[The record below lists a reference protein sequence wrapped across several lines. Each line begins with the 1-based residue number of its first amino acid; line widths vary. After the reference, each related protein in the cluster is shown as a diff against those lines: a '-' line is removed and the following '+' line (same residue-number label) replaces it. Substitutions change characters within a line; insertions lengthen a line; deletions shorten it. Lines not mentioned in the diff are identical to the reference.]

1 MKNMEHGA
9 IAVGEKRKIIFM
21 AKDEHSRRSF
31 GWKMIPFGEVLTA
44 FSQGGWSK

>member
-21 AKDEHSRRSF
+21 V
-31 GWKMIPFGEVLTA
+31 MIRGIPKKF
-44 FSQGGWSK
+44 